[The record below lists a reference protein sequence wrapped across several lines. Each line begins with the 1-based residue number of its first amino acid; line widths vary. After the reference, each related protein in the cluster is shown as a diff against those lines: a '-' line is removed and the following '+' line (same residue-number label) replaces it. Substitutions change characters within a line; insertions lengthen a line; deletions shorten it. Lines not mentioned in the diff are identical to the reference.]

1 MRCRFV
7 LSGSGGQ
14 GVITAAII
22 LAEAAVYHER
32 LNAVQ
37 TQSYGPEARGG
48 AARSDVVVSTEE
60 IRYPKVVRPNVLACL
75 SQEAY
80 DKYSWIVRPG
90 GMIIVDRRFVKRRQT
105 VDARQV
111 ELDMHNACVE
121 ELGNPLSLNCCLL
134 GAIAGL
140 IDLFEIESITKVVEG
155 RFSEHYR
162 KVNAAAVKLG
172 HQLVRRSGEKVMHF
186 KEV

>member
-7 LSGSGGQ
+7 LSGAGGQ

-22 LAEAAVYHER
+22 LAEAAVYHEQ

-80 DKYSWIVRPG
+80 DKFSWIVRPG
-90 GMIIVDRRFVKRRQT
+90 GLIIVDRRFVKRRRM

-111 ELDMHNACVE
+111 ELDMHDACAS
-121 ELGNPLSLNCCLL
+121 ELENPLSLNCCLL

-140 IDLFEIESITKVVEG
+140 IDLFNLDSITKVVEG
-155 RFSEHYR
+155 RFSERYR

-172 HQLVRRSGEKVMHF
+172 YDLVQQSGEKVMQF
-186 KEV
+186 KET